1 MRKTSFVLL
10 IAILT
15 VSLLTARTIPLPEHS
30 NPVVLM
36 TTLCLADKVIPL
48 VNLSRPEAVEVN
60 NDNAY
65 IVDGVHV
72 YIYSLTDFKLKKKFG
87 RMGEGPQEFKNW
99 IILYVQPDHLFI
111 NSPNKISY
119 FNLEGKFIKE
129 IKSKYIWGRFKPL
142 DESFV
147 GHSYVFEGA
156 TRYEGVYIFDADFS
170 KVKELSRKKHF
181 FQKEQYINRIEERPP
196 FFYIVGEKIFVDDP
210 KGIIHVFDKDGNE
223 LYTIDAKLE
232 PLKFTAADKD
242 RYVKW
247 FTRTPQRKQTYERRK
262 NFFRFP
268 KYFPPIR
275 MFHVVDNKIY
285 ILTFKEKDNKNECVI
300 WASDGTFIK
309 RAWLPVG
316 PFEESIIPLFYTIK
330 NDKLYR
336 IVENEEDQQWE
347 LHISAI

>member
-1 MRKTSFVLL
+1 MRKTSFVILF
-10 IAILT
+10 AILT
-15 VSLLTARTIPLPEHS
+15 VSLLTAKTTPLPEFS

-48 VNLSRPEAVEVN
+48 ADLSRPEAVEVSK
-60 NDNAY
+60 DNAY

-129 IKSKYIWGRFKPL
+129 IKAKYIWGRFKPL

-147 GHSYVFEGA
+147 GYSYLFEGA
-156 TRYEGVYIFDADFS
+156 TRYEGVYIFNADFS

-181 FQKEQYINRIEERPP
+181 FQKDQYINRIEERPP
-196 FFYIVGEKIFVDDP
+196 FFYIVGKKIFVDDP
-210 KGIIHVFDKDGNE
+210 KGIIHVFDKNGNE
-223 LYTIDAKLE
+223 LYTVDAKLE

-262 NFFRFP
+262 SFFRFP

-300 WASDGTFIK
+300 LASDGTFIK

-336 IVENEEDQQWE
+336 IVENEEDEQWE